1 MSPRQ
6 ADPQVRAALV
16 ETAARLLAE
25 GGTDLLT
32 LRRLTQEVGT
42 STMAVYTHFGSMD
55 DLRAEVASEGFDR
68 LRRRL
73 RAVGESDDPVA
84 DLFRLGAAYLLNAR
98 EDPNLYQVI
107 FGVGAAGP
115 GAAAVAGVGFDT
127 FLVLVAGVQ
136 RCIDAGRFA
145 PADAA
150 SLATQLWATIHGA
163 VALAHA
169 GLLEVDD
176 PGRVAMTTTC
186 SLFVGFGDDGDR
198 VAASL
203 QRVEPATN

>member
-25 GGTDLLT
+25 GGPDLLT

-55 DLRAEVASEGFDR
+55 DLRAEVAREGFDR

-73 RAVGESDDPVA
+73 HDVAPSEDPVA
-84 DLFRLGAAYLLNAR
+84 DLARLGSAYLVNAG
-98 EDPNLYQVI
+98 EDASLYHAI
-107 FGVGAAGP
+107 FGLGAAGP
-115 GAAAVAGVGFDT
+115 GTVAVAGVGYDT
-127 FLVLVAGVQ
+127 FLVLVAGVE
-136 RCIDAGRFA
+136 RCIAAGRFH
-145 PADAA
+145 PADPVL
-150 SLATQLWATIHGA
+150 LATQLWAAMHGA

-169 GLLEVDD
+169 GLLDGD
-176 PGRVAMTTTC
+176 QLHQAATASARN
-186 SLFVGFGDDGDR
+186 LFVGFGDDPER
-198 VAASL
+198 VAASFEL
-203 QRVEPATN
+203 AGRGTV

>member
-25 GGTDLLT
+25 GGPDLLT

-55 DLRAEVASEGFDR
+55 DLRAEVAREGFDR

-73 RAVGESDDPVA
+73 HAVTPSEDPVA
-84 DLFRLGAAYLLNAR
+84 DLARLGTAYLVNALD
-98 EDPNLYQVI
+98 DPALYQVI
-107 FGVGAAGP
+107 FGLGAASP
-115 GAAAVAGVGFDT
+115 GTAAVAGVGYDT
-127 FLVLVAGVQ
+127 FLVLVAGVE
-136 RCIDAGRFA
+136 RCVAAGRFH
-145 PADAA
+145 PADPTL
-150 SLATQLWATIHGA
+150 LATQLWAAIHGA

-169 GLLEVDD
+169 GLLDPDQLEVAAAASA
-176 PGRVAMTTTC
+176 RN
-186 SLFVGFGDDGDR
+186 LFVGFGDDPGR
-198 VAASL
+198 VAASF
-203 QRVEPATN
+203 REAGRRTG